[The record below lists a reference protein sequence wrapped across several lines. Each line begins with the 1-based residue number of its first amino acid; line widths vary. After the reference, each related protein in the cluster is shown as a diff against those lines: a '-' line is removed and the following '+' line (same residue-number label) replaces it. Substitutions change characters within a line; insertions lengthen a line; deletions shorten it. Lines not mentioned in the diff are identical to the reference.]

1 MEDGMK
7 ALTIRQPF
15 ASLIAIGAKPIEY
28 RTWATRHR
36 GPMVISVSSA
46 WKGADREFAA
56 TRKVT
61 RQFRKAG
68 LSPEALPL
76 ACIIA
81 VVTLADCVESKKYPG
96 EYEWRLKDIQRLE
109 RVVPTPGKLGL
120 WTLSPALESQ
130 VLAALKVRGSGRA
143 TGRTDRVVTKSRER
157 DE

>member
-7 ALTIRQPF
+7 ALTTRQPF

-36 GPMVISVSSA
+36 GPMAISVSSA
-46 WKGADREFAA
+46 WKGPDREYAA

-61 RQFRKAG
+61 GQLRKAG
-68 LSPEALPL
+68 LSPETLPL

-81 VVTLADCVESKKYPG
+81 VVTLVDCVESKKFHG
-96 EYEWRLKDIQRLE
+96 EYEWLLKDVQRLR

-120 WTLSPALESQ
+120 WTLSPALDSQ
-130 VLAALKVRGSGRA
+130 VRTEMKSVGRP
-143 TGRTDRVVTKSRER
+143 
-157 DE
+157 